1 MCTSVNISLL
11 YFIYKII
18 QVKIFV
24 LYNMTNQRDVIV
36 TSLNYE
42 KIKKELDDYDGQ
54 ICKIK
59 EQEKNT

>member
-1 MCTSVNISLL
+1 
-11 YFIYKII
+11 
-18 QVKIFV
+18 
-24 LYNMTNQRDVIV
+24 MTNQRDVIV
-36 TSLNYE
+36 MSLNYE